1 MKKKKFNKNKGILFF
16 ITDLSK
22 SEKTSFL
29 NEIKKRIQK
38 KYGETIL
45 LDSDSMKKVF
55 NFKGFS
61 KKQRFNQ
68 CLKYIT
74 LTKFLIN
81 NRINVILCTIYIS
94 YEILKLVRKKFDNYL
109 IVLINSDKKTN
120 IQKLKS
126 IKKKFTIKNIK
137 KDSNKK
143 PKINFFNDIVKIE
156 NFPKLDISLLN

>member
-81 NRINVILCTIYIS
+81 NRINVIYVLFIY
-94 YEILKLVRKKFDNYL
+94 LMKF
-109 IVLINSDKKTN
+109 
-120 IQKLKS
+120 
-126 IKKKFTIKNIK
+126 
-137 KDSNKK
+137 
-143 PKINFFNDIVKIE
+143 
-156 NFPKLDISLLN
+156 

>member
-1 MKKKKFNKNKGILFF
+1 
-16 ITDLSK
+16 
-22 SEKTSFL
+22 
-29 NEIKKRIQK
+29 
-38 KYGETIL
+38 
-45 LDSDSMKKVF
+45 MKKVF

-126 IKKKFTIKNIK
+126 IKKKFTIKDIK
-137 KDSNKK
+137 KDSNNK
-143 PKINFFNDIVKIE
+143 PKMNFFNDIIKIE